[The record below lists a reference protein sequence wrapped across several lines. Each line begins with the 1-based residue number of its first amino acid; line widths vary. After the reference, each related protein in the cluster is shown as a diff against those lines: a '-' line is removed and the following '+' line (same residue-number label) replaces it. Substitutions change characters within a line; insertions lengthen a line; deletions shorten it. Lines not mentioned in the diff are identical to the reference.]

1 MERVC
6 VSLCHYKQQRGVK
19 TFRHCCSAH
28 VLATTQNPVVEM
40 SEVESAQRHAAG
52 LLRGRGNVLIEGDEE
67 SVCVDLPSSKLR
79 FFYKTVLTC
88 LLCWSLLSLACQ
100 TFERHEVWSTLQLG
114 PEPPTTTH
122 YSVQEGIVWLTI
134 CCVFKCHLVV
144 VLSKIVYATIIDLHE
159 KRVIIIMLW
168 QTQFGQTTYNMCR
181 HCNQS
186 VCCSVCWLWISSLR
200 TITCLRLKIWCH

>member
-67 SVCVDLPSSKLR
+67 SVCVDLPNSKLR

-122 YSVQEGIVWLTI
+122 YCVQEGIVWLTFKKNQSLF
-134 CCVFKCHLVV
+134 VVLKCHLMV
-144 VLSKIVYATIIDLHE
+144 VLSKTVCTTIISLHE

-168 QTQFGQTTYNMCR
+168 QT
-181 HCNQS
+181 
-186 VCCSVCWLWISSLR
+186 LSLDR
-200 TITCLRLKIWCH
+200 KHI

>member
-1 MERVC
+1 MRVF
-6 VSLCHYKQQRGVK
+6 VPLQ
-19 TFRHCCSAH
+19 
-28 VLATTQNPVVEM
+28 TTKRSQNIQALLFSPCFGHHT
-40 SEVESAQRHAAG
+40 ESCG
-52 LLRGRGNVLIEGDEE
+52 GNVRGWVSTETCRWSAKRERKCTDWRRRG
-67 SVCVDLPSSKLR
+67 VCVDLPSSKLR

-100 TFERHEVWSTLQLG
+100 MFERHEVWSTLQLG